1 MKLSRLVCLGL
12 LLLVLPACNP
22 VYVDSP
28 IGETPLVLDPEEW
41 EGTWMVEDDV
51 ITVDVLD
58 SENGLLRIAG
68 IEKTEDGELEIEA
81 FTIHLRDGG
90 DWIFASIEDDNE
102 GEPRYLWGVLRRS
115 GEQVLELDPD
125 RTKFRALVE
134 AGTLPGRL
142 DGEDVY
148 LGPLEAEHLALIL
161 SDVHG
166 FLFDFDDFGV
176 AMRISR

>member
-1 MKLSRLVCLGL
+1 MRLARFVGIGL
-12 LLLVLPACNP
+12 LLLALPACNA
-22 VYVDSP
+22 VYVDEP
-28 IGETPLVLDPEEW
+28 IGETPLVLDPGEW

-51 ITVDVLD
+51 ILVDVLD
-58 SENGLLRIAG
+58 SENGILRIAG

-161 SDVHG
+161 SDEHG
-166 FLFDFDDFGV
+166 FLFSFADFGV
-176 AMRISR
+176 AMRITR

>member
-1 MKLSRLVCLGL
+1 MKLLRSVCLGL
-12 LLLVLPACNP
+12 LLLLLPACNP

-41 EGTWMVEDDV
+41 EGTWRVEDDV
-51 ITVDVLD
+51 ILVDVLD
-58 SENGLLRIAG
+58 SENGILRLAG
-68 IEKTEDGELEIEA
+68 VEKSEDGELEIEA
-81 FTIHLRDGG
+81 ITIYLRDGG
-90 DWIFASIEDDNE
+90 DWIFASLEDDNE

-115 GEQVLELDPD
+115 GDQVLELDPD

-161 SDVHG
+161 SDAHG
-166 FLFDFDDFGV
+166 FLFDFDGFAV
-176 AMRISR
+176 ATRISR